1 MSPVDSCGRRAL
13 RGDGVLGGS
22 GLRQHCGVPSA
33 GASPSPSAVGAWGAA
48 GKGAAPLPIGSRRAS
63 AVLLPR
69 KEQTLSP
76 RCMVPQCCG
85 LKLEFPQKGC

>member
-22 GLRQHCGVPSA
+22 GVRQRCGVPSA
-33 GASPSPSAVGAWGAA
+33 SASPSPSAVGAWGAA
-48 GKGAAPLPIGSRRAS
+48 GKGAAPLRIGSRRGS

-69 KEQTLSP
+69 KEPTLSP
-76 RCMVPQCCG
+76 RRTVPQGCG
-85 LKLEFPQKGC
+85 LKLEFPKKGC